1 MQPLRRTQ
9 YRGFN
14 SSAPKGETRSL
25 SEKRFFSR
33 LPLCQITLSFHLRDS
48 ADTPPFTFGTRL
60 TGILQSRIH
69 L

>member
-14 SSAPKGETRSL
+14 SSAPKGETRSP

-33 LPLCQITLSFHLRDS
+33 LPLC
-48 ADTPPFTFGTRL
+48 
-60 TGILQSRIH
+60 
-69 L
+69 